1 MDKLDKG
8 TVIRTVLLFIALINQ
23 TLIMM
28 GKPVIPIQ
36 EDQVTSL
43 VEGIYLVGSLV
54 LTIVT
59 SLMAWWRNNYIS
71 DKGQEQ
77 KKVLKA
83 HDLTK
88 K

>member
-28 GKPVIPIQ
+28 GKPIVPIQ

-59 SLMAWWRNNYIS
+59 SVVAWWKNNFIS
-71 DKGQEQ
+71 DKGQKQ
-77 KKVLKA
+77 KEVLKM
-83 HDLTK
+83 HGLTK

>member
-28 GKPVIPIQ
+28 GKPVIPIE

-71 DKGQEQ
+71 DKGQKQ
-77 KKVLKA
+77 KEVLKV